1 MKITEAF
8 QTKKNKLWFM
18 SDLHYNHENVI
29 KFNRRPFENV
39 KEMNWH
45 IEQELI
51 TKVGPGDIL
60 FDVGDLFWKT
70 DETTMKNVISLA
82 SPKEWYKILG
92 NHDNYNVYRKSYIG
106 TLFTLLSDILEI
118 NVDHEGR
125 NYRLTLCHYP
135 MISWNGK
142 ARGTLMIHGHCH
154 GNIDNINTEST
165 DLRVDVGF
173 DGALAKK
180 TGSFL
185 ISFEDILE
193 YMKEKAGGSLDF
205 MKHAQER
212 CNAL

>member
-60 FDVGDLFWKT
+60 FDMGDLFWKT

-193 YMKEKAGGSLDF
+193 YMKEKASGSLDF
-205 MKHAQER
+205 MKHAQEK

>member
-60 FDVGDLFWKT
+60 FDMGDLFWKT

-125 NYRLTLCHYP
+125 NYRFTLCHYP

-173 DGALAKK
+173 DGLLAKK

-205 MKHAQER
+205 MKHAQEK

>member
-60 FDVGDLFWKT
+60 FDMGDLFWKT

-173 DGALAKK
+173 DGAVAKK

-193 YMKEKAGGSLDF
+193 YMKEKTGGSLDF

>member
-60 FDVGDLFWKT
+60 FDIGDLFWKT

-173 DGALAKK
+173 DGLLAKK

-205 MKHAQER
+205 MKHAQEK

>member
-60 FDVGDLFWKT
+60 FDMGDLFWKT

-125 NYRLTLCHYP
+125 NYKLTLCHYP

-173 DGALAKK
+173 DGLLAKK

-205 MKHAQER
+205 MKHAQEK
-212 CNAL
+212 CKAL

>member
-1 MKITEAF
+1 
-8 QTKKNKLWFM
+8 M

-51 TKVGPGDIL
+51 TKVGPGYIL
-60 FDVGDLFWKT
+60 FDMGDLFWKT

-125 NYRLTLCHYP
+125 NYKLTLCHYP

-205 MKHAQER
+205 MKHAQEK
-212 CNAL
+212 CKAL

>member
-60 FDVGDLFWKT
+60 FDMGDLFWKT

-125 NYRLTLCHYP
+125 NYKLTLCHYP

-173 DGALAKK
+173 DGLLAKK

-185 ISFEDILE
+185 ISFEDI
-193 YMKEKAGGSLDF
+193 KA
-205 MKHAQER
+205 QIVYER
-212 CNAL
+212 KDGRFFGFYETCTRKM

>member
-60 FDVGDLFWKT
+60 FDMGDLFWKT

-165 DLRVDVGF
+165 CLRVDVGF

>member
-60 FDVGDLFWKT
+60 FDMGDLFWKT

-193 YMKEKAGGSLDF
+193 YMKEKAEGSLDF

>member
-60 FDVGDLFWKT
+60 FDMGDLFWKT

-173 DGALAKK
+173 DGLLAKK

>member
-60 FDVGDLFWKT
+60 FDMGDLFWKT

-173 DGALAKK
+173 DGLLAKK

-205 MKHAQER
+205 MKHAQEK
-212 CNAL
+212 CKAL

>member
-60 FDVGDLFWKT
+60 FDMGDLFWKT

-125 NYRLTLCHYP
+125 NYKLTLCHYP

-154 GNIDNINTEST
+154 GNIDNIDTEST

-173 DGALAKK
+173 DGLLAKK

-205 MKHAQER
+205 MKHAQEK
-212 CNAL
+212 CKAL

>member
-51 TKVGPGDIL
+51 TKVGPEDIL
-60 FDVGDLFWKT
+60 FDMGDLFWKT

>member
-60 FDVGDLFWKT
+60 FDMGDLFWKT

-173 DGALAKK
+173 DGILAKK

-185 ISFEDILE
+185 IGFEDILE

>member
-60 FDVGDLFWKT
+60 FDMGDLFWKT

-173 DGALAKK
+173 DGLLAKK

-205 MKHAQER
+205 MKHAQEK

>member
-60 FDVGDLFWKT
+60 FDMGDLFWKT

-125 NYRLTLCHYP
+125 NYKLTLCHYP

-173 DGALAKK
+173 DGPLAKK
-180 TGSFL
+180 TGSLL

-205 MKHAQER
+205 MKHAQEK
-212 CNAL
+212 CKAL

>member
-51 TKVGPGDIL
+51 TKIGPGDIL
-60 FDVGDLFWKT
+60 FDMGDLFWKT

>member
-60 FDVGDLFWKT
+60 FDMGDLFWKT

-125 NYRLTLCHYP
+125 NYKLTLCHYP

-154 GNIDNINTEST
+154 GNIDDINTEST

-173 DGALAKK
+173 DGLLAKK

>member
-60 FDVGDLFWKT
+60 FDMGDLFWKT

-125 NYRLTLCHYP
+125 NYKLTLCHYP

-173 DGALAKK
+173 DGLLTKK

-205 MKHAQER
+205 MKHAQEK
-212 CNAL
+212 CKAL

>member
-60 FDVGDLFWKT
+60 FDMGDLFWKT

-125 NYRLTLCHYP
+125 NYKLTLCHYP

-205 MKHAQER
+205 MKHAQEK

>member
-60 FDVGDLFWKT
+60 FDMGDLFWKT

-173 DGALAKK
+173 DGILAKK

>member
-60 FDVGDLFWKT
+60 FDMGDLFWKT

-125 NYRLTLCHYP
+125 NYKLTLCHYP

>member
-60 FDVGDLFWKT
+60 FDMGDLFWKT

-125 NYRLTLCHYP
+125 NYKLTLCHYP

-205 MKHAQER
+205 MKHAQEK
-212 CNAL
+212 CKAL